1 MNVEKKINWHWLVL
15 ELGIA
20 LFCVGYFAAYIP
32 YAALTKMIAKG
43 LLPEMNGIGLPGPL
57 ILPATA
63 LASFICMYIFLTAAG
78 WWKYATNRKRIFGL
92 NVPMPTRYTFASGIC
107 TAVIIMTTTLAY
119 TFNGVS
125 IVFMMLLMRGG
136 VLVMAPPI
144 DRLTGKKVHWPAIVA
159 LLLCLAALVISF
171 IEKAGDDIQIIC
183 LIDVA
188 FYIIGYFIRLR
199 YMNTEGGKAKKYEHL
214 PPEERIKISKK
225 YFVEEQL
232 VANPLLFVGLFLVGL
247 AHFGL
252 PTNET
257 LNQIWRGFVELPI
270 DINMLL
276 WCLLIGTC
284 SYGTGLFGTLIFLDN
299 REHTFCAP
307 ANRIA
312 SIFAGVIADWYLWKY
327 YQEKAISEYA
337 LWGVA
342 LVSVAIIFLLVHP
355 LVAKKI
361 KIYHDRKAA
370 AVHV

>member
-1 MNVEKKINWHWLVL
+1 MIFNKKISWKTLVV

-20 LFCVGYFAAYIP
+20 LLCFGYFAAYVP
-32 YAALTKMIAKG
+32 YSTLTKMISKG
-43 LLPEMNGIGLPGPL
+43 LLPEMNGVGLPGPL

-63 LASFICMYIFLTAAG
+63 LASFICMYIFLTAIG
-78 WWKYATNRKRIFGL
+78 WWKYATNRRRFFGL
-92 NVPMPTRYTFASGIC
+92 LVPMPTRYTFASGIC

-119 TFNGVS
+119 TFSSVS
-125 IVFMMLLMRGG
+125 VVFMMLLMRGG

-144 DRLTGKKVHWPAIVA
+144 DWKTGKTIHWPALVA
-159 LLLCLAALVISF
+159 AGLSLAALVVSF
-171 IEKAGDDIQIIC
+171 VEKAGTGIEIVC

-188 FYIIGYFIRLR
+188 FYIAGYFIRLR
-199 YMNTEGGKAKKYEHL
+199 FMNTQAGKCVRFSAQSD
-214 PPEERIKISKK
+214 EEKLKLSRK

-232 VANPLLFVGLFLVGL
+232 VANPLLFVGLFIVGL
-247 AHFGL
+247 CGIGL
-252 PTNET
+252 PADTT
-257 LNQIWRGFVELPI
+257 LNQIWRGFVELPLNT
-270 DINMLL
+270 DMLI
-276 WCLLIGTC
+276 WCLLIGAC

-312 SIFAGVIADWYLWKY
+312 SIFAGVICDWYLWKY
-327 YQEKAISEYA
+327 YEQKPISNYT

-342 LVSVAIIFLLVHP
+342 LVTVAIIFLLLHP

-361 KIYHDRKAA
+361 RLYHEHKAA